1 MRRVFDKIEE
11 WVAFISLFV
20 MTLITFANV
29 IMRQF
34 AGLSL
39 SFTEEISVNMF
50 VLVTLMGTSIAAKRN
65 EHLGV
70 TALYDKMPFKAR
82 KASKLFGIGV
92 TLIYLVIVVIYGIR
106 MVYGELIL
114 EQKTP
119 TMQWPEWIFG
129 SFVVIGAI
137 LILIRYLYRFVDVL
151 NIKEEVSKE

>member
-1 MRRVFDKIEE
+1 MRQVFDKIEE
-11 WVAFISLFV
+11 TVSYVSLAV

-50 VLVTLMGTSIAAKRN
+50 VLVTLMGTSIAAKRK
-65 EHLGV
+65 EHLSV
-70 TALYDKMPFKAR
+70 TVLFERMPFRMQKFCRIFA
-82 KASKLFGIGV
+82 LV
-92 TLIYLVIVVIYGIR
+92 LTNIYLILIIFYGIR
-106 MVYGELIL
+106 MVAGELL
-114 EQKTP
+114 LNQKTP

-137 LILIRYLYRFVDVL
+137 LIFIRHLLRLVDAFKAKPGDVL
-151 NIKEEVSKE
+151 